1 MSDKPTLLFDVL
13 DALEDALK
21 HCAPDKR
28 KALANTLDA
37 YSEDCAEDFWWAL
50 GQQSPTMLHALMT
63 AIVSGCQTG
72 SSWRQ
77 APASLKPWRKAATN
91 CMNEPAAAR

>member
-50 GQQSPTMLHALMT
+50 GACPSN
-63 AIVSGCQTG
+63 SGFCWPRKRE
-72 SSWRQ
+72 SD
-77 APASLKPWRKAATN
+77 SLPPHEQDIPRL
-91 CMNEPAAAR
+91 EDR

>member
-1 MSDKPTLLFDVL
+1 MSDKPTLLFSVL

-28 KALANTLDA
+28 KALADALDA

-72 SSWRQ
+72 SSGAKRNVVVR
-77 APASLKPWRKAATN
+77 LVRKPEGK
-91 CMNEPAAAR
+91 E

>member
-50 GQQSPTMLHALMT
+50 GQQSPTMLHM
-63 AIVSGCQTG
+63 SGCQTG
-72 SSWRQ
+72 SGAKRNVVVR
-77 APASLKPWRKAATN
+77 LVRKPEG
-91 CMNEPAAAR
+91 NE

>member
-28 KALANTLDA
+28 KALADTLDA
-37 YSEDCAEDFWWAL
+37 YSEDCTEDFWWAL
-50 GQQSPTMLHALMT
+50 GQQSPTMLHMLMT
-63 AIVSGCQTG
+63 AIVLGCQTG
-72 SSWRQ
+72 SGTKRNVVVR
-77 APASLKPWRKAATN
+77 LVRKPKG
-91 CMNEPAAAR
+91 NE

>member
-1 MSDKPTLLFDVL
+1 MSDKPTLLFSVL

-28 KALANTLDA
+28 KALADALDA

-50 GQQSPTMLHALMT
+50 GQQSPTMLHMLMT
-63 AIVSGCQTG
+63 AIVLGCQTG
-72 SSWRQ
+72 SGTKRNIVVR
-77 APASLKPWRKAATN
+77 LVRKPKG
-91 CMNEPAAAR
+91 NE

>member
-50 GQQSPTMLHALMT
+50 GTIANN
-63 AIVSGCQTG
+63 
-72 SSWRQ
+72 
-77 APASLKPWRKAATN
+77 APRANDSDRFGLP
-91 CMNEPAAAR
+91 NE

>member
-28 KALANTLDA
+28 QALANALDA
-37 YSEDCAEDFWWAL
+37 YSED
-50 GQQSPTMLHALMT
+50 
-63 AIVSGCQTG
+63 
-72 SSWRQ
+72 
-77 APASLKPWRKAATN
+77 
-91 CMNEPAAAR
+91 ARRTFGGH

>member
-28 KALANTLDA
+28 KALADTLDA
-37 YSEDCAEDFWWAL
+37 YSEDCTEDFWWAL
-50 GQQSPTMLHALMT
+50 GQQSPTMLQFPT
-63 AIVSGCQTG
+63 AHLARRLS
-72 SSWRQ
+72 
-77 APASLKPWRKAATN
+77 PWQR
-91 CMNEPAAAR
+91 

>member
-1 MSDKPTLLFDVL
+1 MSDEPTLLFDVL

-28 KALANTLDA
+28 KALADALDA
-37 YSEDCAEDFWWAL
+37 YSKDCAEDFWWAL
-50 GQQSPTMLHALMT
+50 GQQSPTMLHTLMT

-72 SSWRQ
+72 SGTERNVVVR
-77 APASLKPWRKAATN
+77 LVRKQEGN
-91 CMNEPAAAR
+91 K

>member
-28 KALANTLDA
+28 QALANALDA

-50 GQQSPTMLHALMT
+50 GQQSPTMLHMLMT
-63 AIVSGCQTG
+63 TIYSGCQTG
-72 SSWRQ
+72 SGATRNVVVR
-77 APASLKPWRKAATN
+77 LRKPEGNA
-91 CMNEPAAAR
+91 

>member
-28 KALANTLDA
+28 QALANALDA

-50 GQQSPTMLHALMT
+50 GQQS
-63 AIVSGCQTG
+63 
-72 SSWRQ
+72 
-77 APASLKPWRKAATN
+77 
-91 CMNEPAAAR
+91 

>member
-28 KALANTLDA
+28 RVQAILRGRKVLA
-37 YSEDCAEDFWWAL
+37 
-50 GQQSPTMLHALMT
+50 
-63 AIVSGCQTG
+63 
-72 SSWRQ
+72 SSRFS
-77 APASLKPWRKAATN
+77 SL
-91 CMNEPAAAR
+91 

>member
-28 KALANTLDA
+28 KALADTLDA
-37 YSEDCAEDFWWAL
+37 YDDYRSTDSWK
-50 GQQSPTMLHALMT
+50 TM
-63 AIVSGCQTG
+63 
-72 SSWRQ
+72 
-77 APASLKPWRKAATN
+77 
-91 CMNEPAAAR
+91 

>member
-1 MSDKPTLLFDVL
+1 MSDKPTLLFSVL

-28 KALANTLDA
+28 KALADALDA

-50 GQQSPTMLHALMT
+50 GQQSPTMLHMLMT
-63 AIVSGCQTG
+63 AKG
-72 SSWRQ
+72 
-77 APASLKPWRKAATN
+77 APTN
-91 CMNEPAAAR
+91 RPSRPYLYRGGR

>member
-28 KALANTLDA
+28 R
-37 YSEDCAEDFWWAL
+37 
-50 GQQSPTMLHALMT
+50 H
-63 AIVSGCQTG
+63 
-72 SSWRQ
+72 
-77 APASLKPWRKAATN
+77 
-91 CMNEPAAAR
+91 

>member
-28 KALANTLDA
+28 RALADTLDA
-37 YSEDCAEDFWWAL
+37 YSEDCDRIRVFQQPANAER
-50 GQQSPTMLHALMT
+50 T
-63 AIVSGCQTG
+63 A
-72 SSWRQ
+72 R
-77 APASLKPWRKAATN
+77 
-91 CMNEPAAAR
+91 

>member
-1 MSDKPTLLFDVL
+1 MSDKPTLLFSVL

-28 KALANTLDA
+28 KALADALDA

-50 GQQSPTMLHALMT
+50 GQQSPTMLHMLMT
-63 AIVSGCQTG
+63 AIVLGLPNG
-72 SSWRQ
+72 
-77 APASLKPWRKAATN
+77 
-91 CMNEPAAAR
+91 

>member
-28 KALANTLDA
+28 KALADTLDA
-37 YSEDCAEDFWWAL
+37 YSEDCTEDFWWTL
-50 GQQSPTMLHALMT
+50 GQQSPTMLHMLNN
-63 AIVSGCQTG
+63 
-72 SSWRQ
+72 
-77 APASLKPWRKAATN
+77 APHANDNDLFGLPN
-91 CMNEPAAAR
+91 G